1 MSQAPRGRST
11 RTLQRGAL
19 AVAVILGWE
28 IAVRALAVP
37 PFVLPGPVVVGQALW
52 RGLRTGVFLEHAG
65 YTLTAA
71 LLGFA
76 VGALTGIALG
86 VLISQIE
93 ILNAL
98 LYDYVVAFQT
108 IPKVAIAPLL
118 VIWFGFGL
126 TSKVVMT
133 AMISFFPVVVN
144 TIAGLRVTS
153 PDQIMLLRSYS
164 ASRADIF
171 RIVQLPSAL
180 PFIFAGLDVAIVL
193 SVIGTIVAEFVG
205 STAGLGY
212 ALLKFNQVMDVPGVF
227 ASLIVL
233 SALGVALHTIL
244 QLVQRK
250 VVFWTR
256 PGITI
261 GA

>member
-1 MSQAPRGRST
+1 MERVKRAA
-11 RTLQRGAL
+11 QRGVL
-19 AVAVILGWE
+19 AATVIIGWE
-28 IAVRALAVP
+28 IAVRGLQVP
-37 PFVLPGPVVVGQALW
+37 EFLVPGPSAVAQALW
-52 RGLRTGVFLEHAG
+52 RGFTTGLFIEHAG
-65 YTLTAA
+65 YTLSAA

-76 VGALTGIALG
+76 LGSITGVILG
-86 VLISQIE
+86 VLISQVE
-93 ILNAL
+93 VLNVL

-126 TSKVVMT
+126 TSKVIMT

-144 TIAGLRVTS
+144 TIAGLRVANS
-153 PDQIMLLRSYS
+153 EQVMLLRTYS
-164 ASRADIF
+164 ATRLDIF
-171 RIVQLPSAL
+171 RIVQLPSSL

-205 STAGLGY
+205 STAGLGHMI
-212 ALLKFNQVMDVPGVF
+212 LKFNQVLDVPGVF
-227 ASLIVL
+227 ASLVVL
-233 SALGVALHTIL
+233 SALGLTLHALL
-244 QLVQRK
+244 QRIQRR
-250 VVFWTR
+250 VVFWSR

>member
-1 MSQAPRGRST
+1 MTPRRSGRLLRVGQ
-11 RTLQRGAL
+11 RTVLAAVVLLAWEL
-19 AVAVILGWE
+19 AVRLFH
-28 IAVRALAVP
+28 VP
-37 PFVLPGPVVVGQALW
+37 VFVVPGPSAVAQSLW
-52 RGLRTGVFLEHAG
+52 RGVASGLFIEHAG
-65 YTLTAA
+65 YTLYAA

-76 VGALTGIALG
+76 LGSLAGVVLG
-86 VLISQIE
+86 VLISQIA
-93 ILNAL
+93 IVHDL

-118 VIWFGFGL
+118 VIWFGFGI

-144 TIAGLRVTS
+144 TIAGLRVS
-153 PDQIMLLRSYS
+153 DAEQVMLLRSYS
-164 ASRADIF
+164 ASRLDIF
-171 RIVQLPSAL
+171 RIVQLPSSL

-205 STAGLGY
+205 STAGLGHT
-212 ALLKFNQVMDVPGVF
+212 LLKFNQVMDIPGVF
-227 ASLIVL
+227 ASLAVL
-233 SALGVALHTIL
+233 SLLGVALHTIL

-250 VVFWTR
+250 VVFWAR